1 MRRSRTR
8 QQHQRREAIA
18 PQPVTDRTRQDQDD
32 KRDTAKA
39 AGKPPSALPALE
51 SFAKLFALA
60 GAVLYGT
67 LFYAYGRYFD
77 ELDARPEDVGITYI
91 FILTRSI
98 GLALIVLILLGVWI
112 SIMRFVF
119 SKWALHQGSTKP
131 AVRYFRTSMAVA
143 ALATALG
150 LGLWFS
156 FHFRSVFLAVLLIIP
171 MTLVAFFVWE
181 VIYRVNA
188 RASKGRSASNKIK
201 ASANENGS
209 VTANSGQTLLWSY
222 RESKLVAGPWT
233 IILGFVAVIT
243 PVALALGIKANDM
256 AHDARYGDAVKPWK
270 VKTFTM
276 LDVQSTPAHVA
287 WVGPKGEEPKVLSQ
301 AERGQGRTY
310 RIRYLGTSGSR
321 TLLLIVG
328 DKQALPIRV
337 PTAYVEINTCRG
349 RELHSTDKEC
359 RSDYP

>member
-1 MRRSRTR
+1 
-8 QQHQRREAIA
+8 
-18 PQPVTDRTRQDQDD
+18 
-32 KRDTAKA
+32 
-39 AGKPPSALPALE
+39 
-51 SFAKLFALA
+51 
-60 GAVLYGT
+60 
-67 LFYAYGRYFD
+67 
-77 ELDARPEDVGITYI
+77 
-91 FILTRSI
+91 
-98 GLALIVLILLGVWI
+98 
-112 SIMRFVF
+112 MRFVF
-119 SKWALHQGSTKP
+119 SKWALNKGSTKP
-131 AVRYFRTSMAVA
+131 VVRYFRTSVAVA
-143 ALATALG
+143 ALAALG
-150 LGLWFS
+150 LGLWFL
-156 FHFRSVFLAVLLIIP
+156 FHLRSVLPAVLLIFP
-171 MTLVAFFVWE
+171 MTMTLVAFLVWE

-188 RASKGRSASNKIK
+188 RASKDRSASSKIR

-209 VTANSGQTLLWSY
+209 APANSGQTLLWSD

-233 IILGFVAVIT
+233 IIFGFLAVIT
-243 PVALALGIKANDM
+243 LVALALGIKANDM

-310 RIRYLGTSGSR
+310 RIRYLGTSGSQ

-328 DKQALPIRV
+328 DKQALPIRI
-337 PTAYVEINTCRG
+337 PTAYVEIDTCRG